1 MAASASTGRRV
12 ALWRVRRRMTQQVF
26 ADRIGRSKS
35 WVEKVERGA
44 RRLDRFSLIQQVA
57 EVLRVDPAELLG
69 TDRPSET
76 DSAADGVQ
84 AVRAALAC
92 YDVFA
97 AGPLGP
103 APDAGEVGRRV
114 EHAWSTYRHGD
125 HPRLLRMVPGLL
137 DAARQLHAA
146 RPEQSV
152 VPLVQAYRVA
162 ALVLVKVGEAELAWL
177 AADRALATAGDDRLL
192 AASAVVP
199 LGQALR
205 GLGQGRLAMAAAIA
219 AADRIAASTV
229 GAASTTAAVSTE
241 QRSVYGTLLLQ
252 AGLAAAGCGDRASAG
267 ELLGQ
272 AVEVAGRVGDGQ
284 DYRQASFGPAAV
296 DCAQVTAAV
305 ALDDPADAVSR
316 HTAIVRRDGWLR
328 LPAEHRAAY
337 LVDAARAHLEIGD
350 FAAAGRWL
358 VEADR
363 VAPAEIRCRPSARTV
378 VADIAR
384 SGPQAAGV
392 ARLATALGLTTSGRE
407 GSSMAPTRPV

>member
-35 WVEKVERGA
+35 WVEKVERGV

-69 TDRPSET
+69 TDRLPHP
-76 DSAADGVQ
+76 DDGVAADGVQ

-97 AGPLGP
+97 AGSLGP
-103 APDAGEVGRRV
+103 APDTVEVSRRV

-137 DAARQLHAA
+137 DAARRLHAG
-146 RPEQSV
+146 RPEHGV

-162 ALVLVKVGEAELAWL
+162 ALVLVKVGEADLAWL
-177 AADRALATAGDDRLL
+177 AADRALATAGNDRLL

-205 GLGQGRLAMAAAIA
+205 GLGQGRLAMTATITAAH
-219 AADRIAASTV
+219 RIAASTG
-229 GAASTTAAVSTE
+229 GAASASADTSSE

-252 AGLAAAGCGDRASAG
+252 AGLAAANCGDHASAG
-267 ELLGQ
+267 ELLKQ
-272 AVEVAGRVGDGQ
+272 TAEVARQVGDGQ

-305 ALDDPADAVSR
+305 ALDNPADAVDR

-337 LVDAARAHLEIGD
+337 LIDAARAHLDTGD
-350 FAAAGRWL
+350 LAAAGRWL

-378 VADIAR
+378 VAEIAR

-392 ARLATALGLTTSGRE
+392 ARLATALGLTR
-407 GSSMAPTRPV
+407 

>member
-1 MAASASTGRRV
+1 MSVAASESTGRRV

-69 TDRPSET
+69 VDRPAET

-97 AGPLGP
+97 AGLLGP
-103 APDAGEVGRRV
+103 APDVGDVSRRV

-137 DAARQLHAA
+137 DAARQLHAG

-162 ALVLVKVGEAELAWL
+162 ALVLVKVDEPELAWL
-177 AADRALATAGDDRLL
+177 AADRALAVAGNDRLL

-205 GLGQGRLAMAAAIA
+205 GLGQGRLAMAATIA
-219 AADRIAASTV
+219 AAGRVAASTG
-229 GAASTTAAVSTE
+229 GAASGE
-241 QRSVYGTLLLQ
+241 CRSVYGTLLLQ
-252 AGLAAAGCGDRASAG
+252 AGLAAAGCGDHASAG
-267 ELLGQ
+267 ELLQQ
-272 AVEVAGRVGDGQ
+272 AVEVARRVGDGQ

-296 DCAQVTAAV
+296 ECAQVTAAV
-305 ALDDPADAVSR
+305 ALDDPADAVDR
-316 HTAIVRRDGWLR
+316 HTAIVRRDDWLR

-337 LVDAARAHLEIGD
+337 LIDAARAHLDTGD
-350 FAAAGRWL
+350 LTAAGRWL

-363 VAPAEIRCRPSARTV
+363 VAPAEIRARPSARTV
-378 VADIAR
+378 VAEIAR

-392 ARLATALGLTTSGRE
+392 ARLATALGLTR
-407 GSSMAPTRPV
+407 